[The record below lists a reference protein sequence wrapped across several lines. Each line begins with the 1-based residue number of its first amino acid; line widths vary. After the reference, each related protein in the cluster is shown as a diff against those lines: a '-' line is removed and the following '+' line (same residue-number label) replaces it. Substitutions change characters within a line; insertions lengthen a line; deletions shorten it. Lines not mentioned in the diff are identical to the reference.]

1 MGKESTN
8 ELAIMI
14 ETRRPLRVTAVAE
27 KLDDP
32 NYPFSW
38 LGPPKK

>member
-1 MGKESTN
+1 
-8 ELAIMI
+8 MI
-14 ETRRPLRVTAVAE
+14 ETRKPLKVTSAAE

-38 LGPPKK
+38 LGPSKK